1 MTKDI
6 KGNNIQDFYILDVLF
21 HLYWQSKQR
30 EDLTIFKEL
39 PLIIVLI
46 KSLRLLPQQQR

>member
-1 MTKDI
+1 MMKDI
-6 KGNNIQDFYILDVLF
+6 EGNNSQDFDILDVLL

-46 KSLRLLPQQQR
+46 KSLRLLPQQQG